1 MTEILAPCPWRDAR
15 QSLDSPADPLRGA
28 LLESRQRWRDLVT
41 MAADLA
47 FETDAWGRFTFLA
60 PDPALGWASG
70 TLLGQP
76 PSFCSPMAARASIR
90 SDLLLPLSAG
100 GPGSNARTEPGPV

>member
-1 MTEILAPCPWRDAR
+1 MTEILAPCPWRDPR
-15 QSLDSPADPLRGA
+15 QSVDSPADPLRGA

-76 PSFCSPMAARASIR
+76 AE
-90 SDLLLPLSAG
+90 LLLADGGAGFNPFRPAAPLK
-100 GPGSNARTEPGPV
+100 RRR